1 MTPAEAAIR
10 EALAAGPTFWKCKA
24 CGSTSEVSGAI
35 VGDNWCNSCGACDT
49 MEGFPA
55 CNPAALAELLAEM
68 DRLRAERKR
77 SYDAG
82 FVEASRLNRREI
94 NRLRDDLTREQNRS
108 QMFADLVR
116 GVAVVLHGPGY
127 SDTSKLPA
135 EVEALKADAGR
146 WRSLYRRAVNVANG
160 LTNYVEERPELR
172 RAERELTS
180 IETEARAAIDAA
192 KGGGNG

>member
-1 MTPAEAAIR
+1 MTPAETAIR
-10 EALAAGPTFWKCKA
+10 AALAAGPTPGPWSATCRDMSYVEGQQWPEDEFLQWEVEGPRPVWGRGDYVQADAKLIAA
-24 CGSTSEVSGAI
+24 CS
-35 VGDNWCNSCGACDT
+35 
-49 MEGFPA
+49 
-55 CNPAALAELLAEM
+55 PAAMAELLAEL
-68 DRLRAERKR
+68 D
-77 SYDAG
+77 
-82 FVEASRLNRREI
+82 
-94 NRLRDDLTREQNRS
+94 RLRDDLTRERNRS
-108 QMFADLVR
+108 QMFAELVR

-172 RAERELTS
+172 RAERELTA
-180 IETEARAAIDAA
+180 IESEARAAIDAA